1 MKITVTVEGECAE
14 GKTTVSLLIER
25 ALREAGLTVGNWD
38 YDVQNMSYHPQ
49 LQTQRVRALAARE
62 NLIIDIETVQ
72 VPRKK
77 GQN

>member
-1 MKITVTVEGECAE
+1 MKITIEGACAE

-38 YDVQNMSYHPQ
+38 YDVRNSCAHPQ
-49 LQTQRVRALAARE
+49 LQDRRVKALAARD

-72 VPRKK
+72 VPGKK
-77 GQN
+77 G